1 MVWKLTTLSGGFLG
15 QFPAVFTK
23 DGKAFFLCAGSNIRM
38 YSVATGE
45 LLSVLKG
52 HTDTVTCFLINELNP
67 LQAYSAALDG
77 TIKMWD
83 YVEANCLRT
92 FKVGLPVLHMCISS
106 SSPHL
111 AYLTLQNTKTATT
124 AASIS
129 VSNHV
134 ASIEDEKDS
143 KTSKKSNKKK
153 HENTDDQNDI
163 DGSTN
168 DSTMN
173 KVTNNPKSE
182 FAVSKTGY
190 RFKKPVACRVIS
202 FSLKGDVNN
211 SKRTMLYKSRGH
223 ISAMAISGD
232 GDYVMSVAT
241 RKLTVLAVKTGEVK
255 KFTHARTLTQVVCH
269 PSKDFIATGDSQ
281 GQITLWYGLMDQS
294 TVSQSAKPVTST
306 LHWHAHAVN
315 CLSFSADAAYLL
327 SGGEEGVLVLWQ
339 IDTGHKQFL
348 PRLGAPLNAIS
359 TNQDGSLFALSTSD
373 NSCRLI
379 SSHTMREEK
388 RVQGLTSAHTF
399 NDKTTAPST
408 GLVLDPKHKLLVL
421 NGLPGA
427 IQFYDAWADR
437 HVNDLEVIPRNYVSR
452 IDSSFPVTFRI
463 EQICFTSDAGWLV
476 TLERRAD
483 GEFAENSAI
492 KFWEYNSNAPEKYIL
507 NTRMDNPHKGKVT
520 AMVAH
525 PTKNMIVTASTDRT
539 FRVWALVSRR
549 EESSIASKGGIIQ
562 TNASYWTCRSVGFY
576 RDYQV
581 RHAAFSA
588 DGSILAIAYGQIVTL
603 WDPVSNTL
611 LKTLSHP
618 PPSEQIQKLS
628 FLGASSALAVL
639 TVDALYIW
647 DLLTL
652 SVRWTLK
659 IAAKDIV
666 VDSLT
671 GRFALIS
678 NPTSHNAANAVVQ
691 NNTNDS
697 MDIDGVETNPKKKNK
712 SKSNK
717 SKKKETDQA
726 VEHVTDATSGSVVIL
741 FEAESSVPLHIWKVA
756 ESVIETVT
764 FLPHPTTNSSS
775 LVFLNQRHELS
786 RLDQLSD
793 EEVANSRSTDLNRP
807 VVESDRSSAFEHMF
821 GKMRSETSK
830 PSRVEVE
837 LNPIDPTTSN
847 STNRALNRLFDG
859 PSHVIP
865 SLSKMLTSFMGLVL
879 QKNQSSVDST
889 AVESTTEPA
898 SADPMEV
905 DTVIHNKVVKQAP
918 RTTSDE
924 SADRFDVEQTL
935 KPFHEITKYLLAT
948 EETVSA
954 TPKKSKSV
962 KLSQ

>member
-67 LQAYSAALDG
+67 LQAYSAGLDG

-124 AASIS
+124 AAYIS

-134 ASIEDEKDS
+134 TSTEDDKDS
-143 KTSKKSNKKK
+143 KASKKSNKKK
-153 HENTDDQNDI
+153 HENTLLEDDQNDI
-163 DGSTN
+163 DGSTTG
-168 DSTMN
+168 STMK
-173 KVTNNPKSE
+173 KVSHPKSE

-202 FSLKGDVNN
+202 FSLKGDGNN

-223 ISAMAISGD
+223 ISAMAISGE

-281 GQITLWYGLMDQS
+281 GQITLWYGLMDHS
-294 TVSQSAKPVTST
+294 TVSQTAKPVTST

-348 PRLGAPLNAIS
+348 PRLGAPLNSIS

-399 NDKTTAPST
+399 NDKTIPPST

-427 IQFYDAWADR
+427 IQFYDAWGDR

-463 EQICFTSDAGWLV
+463 EQICFTSDASWLV

-483 GEFAENSAI
+483 GEFSENSAI

-525 PTKNMIVTASTDRT
+525 PSRNMIVTASTDRT
-539 FRVWALVSRR
+539 FRVWTLVSRR

-588 DGSILAIAYGQIVTL
+588 DGSILAVAYGQIVTL

-628 FLGASSALAVL
+628 FLGSSSALAVL

-678 NPTSHNAANAVVQ
+678 NTTSHIASTVR
-691 NNTNDS
+691 NTTDA
-697 MDIDGVETNPKKKNK
+697 MEIDGVETGSKKKNK
-712 SKSNK
+712 SKNK
-717 SKKKETDQA
+717 AKKENDQSA
-726 VEHVTDATSGSVVIL
+726 DSVTDATSGSVVIL

-764 FLPHPTTNSSS
+764 FLPHPTTNTSS

-793 EEVANSRSTDLNRP
+793 EEVANSRNTDLNRP
-807 VVESDRSSAFEHMF
+807 VAESTRSSSAFEHMF
-821 GKMRSETSK
+821 GKMRTETSK
-830 PSRVEVE
+830 PARIHDESTPV
-837 LNPIDPTTSN
+837 DPTTSN

-879 QKNQSSVDST
+879 QKNQSSTDST
-889 AVESTTEPA
+889 GVESTTEPVF
-898 SADPMEV
+898 ADPMEV
-905 DTVIHNKVVKQAP
+905 DTATHNKVVKQAS
-918 RTTSDE
+918 RTTTDE
-924 SADRFDVEQTL
+924 STDRFDIEQTL

-948 EETVSA
+948 DETISA